1 MLRQKYLGLF
11 LTAILLVSRTLVA
24 DAKEEKG
31 LDPGVHIDITGVHN
45 QCHDGISSVML
56 NNQSVVKYR
65 IIVLKRKE
73 NDEKVIKVLEP
84 HNWVWIGCADDG
96 YTYSI
101 SELIKL

>member
-1 MLRQKYLGLF
+1 MPHRNLLKL
-11 LTAILLVSRTLVA
+11 LLVTAPLFSHALTL
-24 DAKEEKG
+24 DAKEDKG

-45 QCHDGISSVML
+45 QCHDGVSSVML

-73 NDEKVIKVLEP
+73 YDEKLIKVLEP
-84 HNWVWIGCADDG
+84 HSWVWIGCADDG

-101 SELIKL
+101 SELIRL

>member
-1 MLRQKYLGLF
+1 MLHQNLLKL
-11 LTAILLVSRTLVA
+11 LLVTILFSSHALVA
-24 DAKEEKG
+24 EAKEDKG

-73 NDEKVIKVLEP
+73 YDEKLIKVLEP